1 MPAAFDDPAPHT
13 SPATG
18 APGAITIRAGVI
30 IVGGG
35 IAGLWTL
42 DELVRRGVRAVLIE
56 RDALGAGQTV
66 WSQGIVHGGLKYTL
80 SGLMNPSAEAIREM
94 PAIWRDCLA
103 GRRAPDLSS
112 APIRAPHCHLWRT
125 DSLASRAGMI
135 GAKVGLRVA
144 PTTLS
149 RHERPAPLTQCPGDV
164 ARLDEQV
171 IDAPAVLRA
180 LAAPHQHRI
189 VRGGITAV
197 AREQAREHTHEREHV
212 REHVRATV
220 ECGGA
225 SVQIVA
231 GRMVI
236 TAGNGAAALRQMLG
250 LAESRVQVRPL
261 RMAMLRGPAD
271 VLPALFGHCVDGAK
285 TRVTITSAI
294 DAHGRRV
301 WQVGGE
307 VAERGVSM
315 PPLELARV
323 ARREVLAS
331 IPGLDTSACA
341 WSCYDAP
348 RAELATPGGRRP
360 DDATLLA
367 EGAVLTAF
375 PTKLA
380 LAPRLAQLV
389 AESIGADDRDA
400 RDAGDARDF
409 GDARHEDDARA
420 LRDLCAAHAVPI
432 ATPPWDEPREWINDA
447 HASGG

>member
-1 MPAAFDDPAPHT
+1 MPAAFDAPAPRS
-13 SPATG
+13 SPAAH
-18 APGAITIRAGVI
+18 APGAGEIRTGVI

-112 APIRAPHCHLWRT
+112 AAIRAPHCHLWRT

-144 PTTLS
+144 PTTLA

-180 LAAPHQHRI
+180 LATPHADRI
-189 VRGGITAV
+189 VRGRITEV
-197 AREQAREHTHEREHV
+197 VREHTHAH
-212 REHVRATV
+212 EHVRATI

-225 SVQIVA
+225 RVQIVA
-231 GRMVI
+231 DRLVI

-250 LAESRVQVRPL
+250 LSESRVQVRPL
-261 RMAMLRGPAD
+261 RMAMLRGPAAE
-271 VLPALFGHCVDGAK
+271 LPALFGHCVDGAK
-285 TRVTITSAI
+285 TRVTITSAT

-307 VAERGVSM
+307 VAERGVTM
-315 PPLELARV
+315 PPLELARA

-331 IPGLDTSACA
+331 IPGLDTAACE

-360 DDATLLA
+360 DDATILA
-367 EGAVLTAF
+367 EGPVLTAF

-400 RDAGDARDF
+400 REANDARDQN
-409 GDARHEDDARA
+409 DARA
-420 LRDLCAAHAVPI
+420 LGDLCAAHAVPI
-432 ATPPWDEPREWINDA
+432 ATPPWDEPREWISDA
-447 HASGG
+447 HAVRA

>member
-1 MPAAFDDPAPHT
+1 MPAAFDAPAPRS
-13 SPATG
+13 SPAAH
-18 APGAITIRAGVI
+18 APGAGMIRTDVI

-112 APIRAPHCHLWRT
+112 AAIRAPHCHLWRT

-144 PTTLS
+144 PTTLA

-171 IDAPAVLRA
+171 VDAPAVLRA

-189 VRGGITAV
+189 VRGTISGV
-197 AREQAREHTHEREHV
+197 AREHTNAHEHLRV
-212 REHVRATV
+212 TI

-231 GRMVI
+231 RRLVI
-236 TAGNGAAALRQMLG
+236 TAGNGAAALRQMMG

-261 RMAMLRGPAD
+261 RMTMLRGPAD
-271 VLPALFGHCVDGAK
+271 ALPALFGHCVDGAK

-307 VAERGVSM
+307 VAERGVTM

-360 DDATLLA
+360 DDATILA

-400 RDAGDARDF
+400 RDAGDARD
-409 GDARHEDDARA
+409 ADDARA
-420 LRDLCAAHAVPI
+420 LGDLCAAHAVPI
-432 ATPPWDEPREWINDA
+432 ATPPWDEPREWITDA
-447 HASGG
+447 HAAGA

>member
-1 MPAAFDDPAPHT
+1 MPAAFDASAPRS
-13 SPATG
+13 SPAAH
-18 APGAITIRAGVI
+18 APGAGVIRTGVI

-103 GRRAPDLSS
+103 GRRSPDLSS

-144 PTTLS
+144 PTTLA

-180 LAAPHQHRI
+180 LAAPHADRI
-189 VRGGITAV
+189 VRGRVVALSREQSTEHGNGP
-197 AREQAREHTHEREHV
+197 AREDSH
-212 REHVRATV
+212 EHVRATI

-225 SVQIVA
+225 RVQIVT
-231 GRMVI
+231 RRLVI

-261 RMAMLRGPAD
+261 RMAMLRGPAAE
-271 VLPALFGHCVDGAK
+271 LPALFGHCVDGAK

-307 VAERGVSM
+307 VAERGVTM

-331 IPGLDTSACA
+331 IPGLDTGACE

-360 DDATLLA
+360 DDTTILA
-367 EGAVLTAF
+367 EGPVLTAF

-389 AESIGADDRDA
+389 AESIGADGRDA
-400 RDAGDARDF
+400 REA
-409 GDARHEDDARA
+409 DDARA
-420 LRDLCAAHAVPI
+420 LGDLCAAHAVPI
-432 ATPPWDEPREWINDA
+432 ATPPWDEPREWISDA
-447 HASGG
+447 HAAGA